1 MEGAVHNS
9 GFEKEIIT
17 SFRNSGGMEMENK
30 YISRYSF
37 VTGEVVSVEL
47 TGDIAEEVKN
57 IDRLEANAA
66 RRYRYHEVYLNAAN
80 DYSNWNA
87 WIVSET
93 DEEIRCSFEK
103 AMAELTD
110 EQRNLI
116 DALFGVNPMT
126 EKQYAE
132 TLGISQQAVN
142 KRLKK
147 IRKIISK
154 FF

>member
-1 MEGAVHNS
+1 
-9 GFEKEIIT
+9 
-17 SFRNSGGMEMENK
+17 MENK

-37 VTGEVVSVEL
+37 VTGEVVSIEL

-80 DYSNWNA
+80 DYSTWNA
-87 WIVSET
+87 WAASET

-110 EQRNLI
+110 EQRNLSYRI
-116 DALFGVNPMT
+116 C
-126 EKQYAE
+126 
-132 TLGISQQAVN
+132 
-142 KRLKK
+142 
-147 IRKIISK
+147 IIK
-154 FF
+154 

>member
-1 MEGAVHNS
+1 
-9 GFEKEIIT
+9 
-17 SFRNSGGMEMENK
+17 MENK
-30 YISRYSF
+30 YISRYRF
-37 VTGEVVSVEL
+37 VTGEVVSIEL
-47 TGDIAEEVKN
+47 SGDIAEEVKN
-57 IDRLEANAA
+57 LDRLEANAA
-66 RRYRYHEVYLNAAN
+66 RRYRYHEVYLDGGN
-80 DYSNWNA
+80 DYSTWNA
-87 WIVSET
+87 WAASET

-103 AMAELTD
+103 AMAELND

-154 FF
+154 YF

>member
-1 MEGAVHNS
+1 
-9 GFEKEIIT
+9 
-17 SFRNSGGMEMENK
+17 MENK
-30 YISRYSF
+30 YISKYRF
-37 VTGEVVSVEL
+37 VTGEVVKVEL
-47 TGDIAEEVKN
+47 SGDIANEVRN

-80 DYSNWNA
+80 DYSTWNA
-87 WIVSET
+87 WVVSEI

-110 EQRNLI
+110 EQRDLI

-132 TLGISQQAVN
+132 TLGISQQAVA

>member
-1 MEGAVHNS
+1 
-9 GFEKEIIT
+9 
-17 SFRNSGGMEMENK
+17 MEMENK

-37 VTGEVVSVEL
+37 VTGEVVSIEL
-47 TGDIAEEVKN
+47 SGDIANEIETF
-57 IDRLEANAA
+57 DRLEVNAA

-80 DYSNWNA
+80 DYSTWNA
-87 WIVSET
+87 WAASET